1 MKSKKRN
8 YMKVIPGFAL
18 RPLGN
23 EYLLIA
29 ESVELVNFNAMITLN
44 ESAAYLWRNVAE
56 KESFDAQTLAELLLE
71 EYEVSP
77 EQALEDAK
85 KTIAS
90 WQEAKIIED

>member
-1 MKSKKRN
+1 
-8 YMKVIPGFAL
+8 MKVIPGFAL

-29 ESVELVNFNAMITLN
+29 ESVDLVNFNAMITLN
-44 ESAAYLWRNVAE
+44 ESASYLWRNVAE
-56 KESFDAQTLAELLLE
+56 LQSFDEQTMVDLLLA

-77 EQALEDAK
+77 EQALEDVR

-90 WQEAKIIED
+90 WRDAKLITD

>member
-1 MKSKKRN
+1 
-8 YMKVIPGFAL
+8 MKVIPGFAL

-29 ESVELVNFNAMITLN
+29 ESVDLVNFNAMITLN
-44 ESAAYLWRNVAE
+44 ESAAYLWRNVAD
-56 KESFDAQTLAELLLE
+56 KDSFDEQTLVNLLLA

-77 EQALEDAK
+77 EQALADAR

-90 WQEAKIIED
+90 WLDAQLITED

>member
-1 MKSKKRN
+1 
-8 YMKVIPGFAL
+8 MKVIPGFAL

-56 KESFDAQTLAELLLE
+56 KEAFDAQTLVELLLE

>member
-1 MKSKKRN
+1 
-8 YMKVIPGFAL
+8 MKVIPGFAL
-18 RPLGN
+18 RQLGN

-44 ESAAYLWRNVAE
+44 ESAAYLWRNVAD
-56 KESFDAQTLAELLLE
+56 KESFDEQTLTDLLTA

-77 EQALEDAK
+77 GQALADAR

-90 WQEAKIIED
+90 WQDAHLITEN

>member
-1 MKSKKRN
+1 
-8 YMKVIPGFAL
+8 MKVIPGFAL
-18 RPLGN
+18 RQLGN

-44 ESAAYLWRNVAE
+44 ESAAYLWRNVAD
-56 KESFDAQTLAELLLE
+56 KDSFDEQTMVDLLLA

-77 EQALEDAK
+77 EQALQDVR

-90 WQEAKIIED
+90 WRDAHLISDF

>member
-1 MKSKKRN
+1 
-8 YMKVIPGFAL
+8 MKVIPGFAL
-18 RPLGN
+18 RQLGN

-44 ESAAYLWRNVAE
+44 ESAAYLWLNVAD
-56 KESFDAQTLAELLLE
+56 KESFDEQTMVDLLLA

-77 EQALEDAK
+77 EQALEDVR

-90 WQEAKIIED
+90 WKDARLITEN

>member
-1 MKSKKRN
+1 
-8 YMKVIPGFAL
+8 MKVIPGFAL

-29 ESVELVNFNAMITLN
+29 ESVDLVNFNAMITLN
-44 ESAAYLWRNVAE
+44 ESAAYLWRNVAD
-56 KESFDAQTLAELLLE
+56 KPSFDEQTLTDLLLA

-77 EQALEDAK
+77 EQALADAR

-90 WQEAKIIED
+90 WKEAHIIQ

>member
-1 MKSKKRN
+1 
-8 YMKVIPGFAL
+8 MKVIPGFAL

-29 ESVELVNFNAMITLN
+29 ESVDLVNFNAMITLS
-44 ESAAYLWRNVAE
+44 ESAAYLWRNVAD
-56 KESFDAQTLAELLLE
+56 KESFDEQTLTKLLLA

-77 EQALEDAK
+77 EQALEDAR

-90 WQEAKIIED
+90 WQDAHLITEAEL

>member
-1 MKSKKRN
+1 
-8 YMKVIPGFAL
+8 MKVVPGFAL

-56 KESFDAQTLAELLLE
+56 RESFDEQTMVDMLLA

-77 EQALEDAK
+77 EQALEDVR

-90 WQEAKIIED
+90 WREAKLIVEK